1 MKKLFMFIKAHK
13 LFIISLILFSLGIAA
28 VMFFMPNE
36 KKFEFEYQQNKVWLH
51 EDLYAPFG
59 FSIDKT
65 EDEIQAQRDSVMI
78 KFSPYY
84 TYDSTVYEQV
94 VNSIYEGYLR
104 NLYHIVS
111 DSVVDYQTLV
121 TSQGLSEFDK
131 LLRTIYDEG
140 IIDVQKPYKT
150 LIVERL
156 PQRERLPIRSVRT
169 LPEAHGDLMQ
179 KIPANFDSTQ
189 RVRFKEIIF
198 TALIP
203 NTIYNEEVS
212 SQMKEEMLSSV
223 SEKYGYVT
231 EGTRIISRGSVVT
244 ESDIKVL
251 NSLKKEYES
260 GNVTFDGRLA
270 IGAGQFILILV
281 AFLVLILLI
290 LYSEPEVFTRVKYS
304 LFLVSVVVLFVA
316 MATFTQ
322 RFNHVS
328 IYLVPYVA
336 LPILIKNFLNARVA
350 LFVHIVTMLI
360 IGFIAPNPFDFT
372 FMQISV
378 GVIAL
383 YSLGNHYQRSFLFFT
398 AIISFVSYASIY
410 FALSLIKLAGISSID
425 WSQLLWFLASCV
437 LLLTTYL
444 FIFVFEKIF
453 RFPSDITLFELS
465 DTSRGLLRELSDK
478 APGTFQHSL
487 QVANFVEVALREI
500 GGNDLLGRIG
510 GLYHD
515 VGKLKNPAFFVE
527 NQSFKENP
535 HDDLPPEKSAQIII
549 NHVVYGRELA
559 QKNGLPYSLEQ
570 IIYGHHGNSKT
581 MYFLDKYKRM
591 HPGEPVD
598 ETMFQYPTSK
608 VVNKELAV
616 IMLADAV
623 EAASRSARL
632 ETRDQVEALVQKI
645 VDNTIQSK
653 QLEFADITL
662 KDLDKVKGV
671 FVEKLINL
679 YHARIP
685 YPDEPNDDA
694 NQI

>member
-1 MKKLFMFIKAHK
+1 MFIKAHK
-13 LFIISLILFSLGIAA
+13 LFIISLVLFSLGIAA

-360 IGFIAPNPFDFT
+360 ISFIAPNPFDFT

>member
-360 IGFIAPNPFDFT
+360 ISFIAPNPFDFT

>member
-260 GNVTFDGRLA
+260 GNVAFDGRLA